1 MKDITPELSEQL
13 LRRFRQL
20 LATDPTIRSYRKKL
34 KAGKMVERDCALYTA
49 RVAKCASKAATQTI
63 TEATLPDGT
72 LYWNIAESVLT
83 PLFEEAYAVVMAA
96 AVEQKR
102 VQDEKAGRHIAIK
115 TPPFPK
121 YRVKSYLDLVVSR
134 SMKEREDNEES

>member
-1 MKDITPELSEQL
+1 
-13 LRRFRQL
+13 
-20 LATDPTIRSYRKKL
+20 
-34 KAGKMVERDCALYTA
+34 MVERDCALYTA

-63 TEATLPDGT
+63 TEAVLPDGT

-102 VQDEKAGRHIAIK
+102 VQDVKAGRHIAIK